1 MNTEKWNTK
10 KQLIVNYVQNNDV
23 GGFAPII
30 MGTVALVDEAQ
41 TDESRQ
47 TLVES
52 IRAIFKTIDP
62 NKVSGA
68 FRTGKQPTL
77 PASVLSVLMT
87 IMATVKTNLQ
97 DLFNSDHMAN
107 LLIPHGKSKDMGD
120 LFSDDEQ
127 YAQYE
132 SKRIEAR
139 LNKWYRSKIWDGTLE
154 GLQTLNFTSMEVE
167 EEE

>member
-23 GGFAPII
+23 GGFAPIV
-30 MGTVALVDEAQ
+30 MGTVTLIDEAQ

-47 TLVES
+47 SLVES

-62 NKVSGA
+62 NKASGA

-87 IMATVKTNLQ
+87 IMATVKANLE
-97 DLFNSDHMAN
+97 DLFLSEHMAN
-107 LLIPHGKSKDMGD
+107 LLIPHGKSKDMGN
-120 LFSDDEQ
+120 LFSDEQQ

-139 LNKWYRSKIWDGTLE
+139 LTKWYRSKIWDGTLE
-154 GLQTLNFTSMEVE
+154 GLQTLNFPSMEVE